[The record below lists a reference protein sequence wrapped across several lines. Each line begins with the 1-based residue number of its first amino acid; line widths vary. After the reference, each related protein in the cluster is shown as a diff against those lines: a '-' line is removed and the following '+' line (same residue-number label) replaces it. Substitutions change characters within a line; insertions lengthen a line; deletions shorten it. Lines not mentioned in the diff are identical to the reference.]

1 MNRRMDRRQKDRQA
15 ILSFNVIF
23 AIVVK
28 WDAHKDKNGRKTLS
42 TIEIDFQKEMVKKT
56 GTKSCLFF

>member
-1 MNRRMDRRQKDRQA
+1 MNRRMDRRQKDGQA

-28 WDAHKDKNGRKTLS
+28 WDAHKDKNGRKTINDWNRLS
-42 TIEIDFQKEMVKKT
+42 KRN
-56 GTKSCLFF
+56 G

>member
-1 MNRRMDRRQKDRQA
+1 M
-15 ILSFNVIF
+15 SFNVIF
-23 AIVVK
+23 AIVK
-28 WDAHKDKNGRKTLS
+28 LDAHKNKKGRKTLS